1 MKAFDDLKMEETLD
15 EILNGGLRFF
25 QKKKGY
31 RFSIDSILIAHFA
44 SLKKRAKFMDIGCGS
59 GVILLIAAKRF
70 PGAGGVGLEI
80 QEDLAAL
87 ASKNVQINHLENR
100 VDIIHG
106 SAQNVKN
113 IFVERS
119 FNSVIFNPPYRKLN
133 SGRTNP
139 LEEKAIA
146 RHEIKGSLKDFLQA
160 AKYLLKPAGTVFT
173 IYPAKRLVEL
183 MCLFRENGIEPKRM
197 KLIFS
202 DTSSDAE
209 FALVEGKKG
218 SREELKLEPSLI
230 IYDRNRKYST
240 AMNDIF
246 NELSHFPADGGG

>member
-1 MKAFDDLKMEETLD
+1 M
-15 EILNGGLRFF
+15 
-25 QKKKGY
+25 
-31 RFSIDSILIAHFA
+31 
-44 SLKKRAKFMDIGCGS
+44 
-59 GVILLIAAKRF
+59 ILLIAAKRF

-100 VDIIHG
+100 VDIIHS